1 MKIDAYT
8 KTVLT
13 IIAACLL
20 WLCVMSAGQPVN
32 AQPQQQYSP
41 LPAQPVV
48 VVGWGRLN
56 PAAPGGIELAWSD
69 SARKI
74 SEPAV
79 PIRPATDPKLD
90 PLRVRVELS
99 KPIPVSLEEVRKG
112 SGSAW
117 EPLRTAAEPD
127 SGSRVPGIREPK

>member
-1 MKIDAYT
+1 MNIDGYT

-32 AQPQQQYSP
+32 AQPQQQYAS

-56 PAAPGGIELAWSD
+56 PAAPGGIELAWTD

-79 PIRPATDPKLD
+79 PIRPGDQKHD
-90 PLRVRVELS
+90 PLRVRVDLAA
-99 KPIPVSLEEVRKG
+99 PLPVSLEAVKKG
-112 SGSAW
+112 RDGAW
-117 EPLRTAAEPD
+117 DAVRTAAEAD

>member
-1 MKIDAYT
+1 MIIDAYT

-20 WLCVMSAGQPVN
+20 WLCVMSTGQPVK
-32 AQPQQQYSP
+32 AQPQQYSG
-41 LPAQPVV
+41 LPAQPVI

-56 PAAPGGIELAWSD
+56 PTAPGGIELAWSD

-127 SGSRVPGIREPK
+127 SGSRVPGIRDPK